1 MPGLGSRVGLV
12 EGDRLVDITAPREG
26 IRGVVDLLARGGTTA
41 RMVRLIRRLRG
52 SRQRTSYSFAD
63 LNRKPEPRV
72 AHLRVPI
79 DPPEV
84 WAAGITYR
92 RSADFY
98 SQATARKKGIY
109 DYVYKSERPELFF
122 KATASRCV
130 GPNAPVR
137 IRSDS
142 RLTAPEPEL
151 AFVMGKDGAIV
162 GYTLCND
169 LSAWDIERENPLF
182 LPQSKIFAGCCALG
196 PVIVTTEELRDPYQ
210 LELTCRL
217 WRAGQVIFEGSVK
230 TSHLKRRC
238 DELGRWLL
246 HDNVIPVGTVVSTGT
261 GILFPDEYALREG
274 DRVEI
279 TAPEIGTLVNPVR
292 QGNNRPEHVRRRR
305 P

>member
-1 MPGLGSRVGLV
+1 MRLVQFAVPGLGSRIGLV
-12 EGDRLVDITAPREG
+12 EGDRVVDITAPREG
-26 IRGVVDLLARGGTTA
+26 IRGVVDLLASGGTTA
-41 RMVRLIRRLRG
+41 RMEGVIRRVRG
-52 SRQRTSYSFAD
+52 SRQRASYSFAD
-63 LNRKPEPRV
+63 LNRKPESRV
-72 AHLRVPI
+72 AHLRIPI

-84 WAAGITYR
+84 WGAGITYR
-92 RSADFY
+92 RTADFY
-98 SQATARKKGIY
+98 SHAIARAKGIY
-109 DYVYKSERPELFF
+109 DHAYNSERPELFF

-142 RLTAPEPEL
+142 QLTAPEPEL

-169 LSAWDIERENPLF
+169 VSAWDIERENPLF

-217 WRAGQVIFEGSVK
+217 WRAGRVVFEGSVK

-238 DELGRWLL
+238 DELARWLL
-246 HDNVIPVGTVVSTGT
+246 RDNLIPVGTVVSTGT
-261 GILFPDEYALREG
+261 GIPFPDEYALREG

-279 TAPEIGTLVNPVR
+279 TVPEIGTLVNLVR
-292 QGNNRPEHVRRRR
+292 CG
-305 P
+305 